1 MLKYGSDMR
10 RAYIFAF
17 PVLLCAGAAA
27 KTPAAGTFNGGV
39 AAIFQQRC
47 QICHRPGEAAPFSLL
62 TYQEARPWAK
72 AIKEAVL
79 TRKMPPWFADPH
91 FGKFSNDPSLTQ
103 NEIDTIV
110 QWANTGA
117 PEGDPKDLPQPR
129 RFADGWD
136 IPEPDAIIQMPTPF
150 EIPARGTIEYQHILI
165 PAPFKTDK
173 WVQFAE
179 ARPTDR
185 AHVHHV
191 IAFIRE
197 PGSKWLKDAKPGIP
211 FVPKKEDED
220 KNVDTSELP
229 SDFLVGYAPGQPPEM
244 FTPGQAKLI
253 RAGSDIILQ
262 VHYTTDGKASTDQT
276 RIGLVFAKEPPTKRV
291 FTLSATNGK
300 FRIPA
305 GDPNYRVDAEF
316 ELGSTV
322 TLYGLHPHMH
332 GRGKDFEYR
341 VKLPTGETTTLL
353 DVPNYRATWQLWY
366 NLAQPMLLPK
376 GTMIEC
382 TAHFDNSAN
391 NSLNPDPTKDV
402 TWGDQSWD
410 EMMVG
415 FFNVVFDADMPLKNL
430 FAPGKKARADA
441 AQ

>member
-1 MLKYGSDMR
+1 MTWAR
-10 RAYIFAF
+10 TFAF
-17 PVLLCAGAAA
+17 LLPLCGAAVA
-27 KTPAAGTFNGGV
+27 QTSPPTTFTGGV
-39 AAIFQQRC
+39 AAIFQERC

-62 TYQEARPWAK
+62 TYQDARPWAK
-72 AIKEAVL
+72 AIKAAVL
-79 TRKMPPWFADPH
+79 LRKMPPWFADPQ
-91 FGKFSNDPSLTQ
+91 FGKFSNDASLPPS
-103 NEIDTIV
+103 EIDAIV
-110 QWANTGA
+110 RWVDTGA
-117 PEGDPKDLPQPR
+117 PEGDPKDMPR
-129 RFADGWD
+129 PRQFADGWA
-136 IPEPDAIIQMPTPF
+136 IPEPDAVIELPTPF

-165 PAPFKTDK
+165 PAPFQTDK

-185 AHVHHV
+185 AHVHHI

-211 FVPKKEDED
+211 FVPKKEEED

-229 SDFLVGYAPGQPPEM
+229 SDFLAGYAPGQPPER

-262 VHYTTDGKASTDQT
+262 VHYTTDGKPGTDRS
-276 RIGLVFAKEPPTKRV
+276 RIGLVFAKEPPAKRV

-316 ELGSTV
+316 ELGSAV

-341 VKLPTGETTTLL
+341 LKPPAGEEQTLL
-353 DVPNYRATWQLWY
+353 RVPNYRATWQLWY
-366 NLAQPMLLPK
+366 DLVEPIPLPK
-376 GTMIEC
+376 GTIIEC

-391 NSLNPDPTKDV
+391 NPLNPDPTKDV
-402 TWGDQSWD
+402 IWGDQTWD

-415 FFNVVFDADMPLKNL
+415 FFNVVFDAGMPLKSL
-430 FAPGKKARADA
+430 FAPGRKARADV